1 MKSKKKI
8 AFNFIFLMLC
18 VGLTVYYV
26 MRGEDFEQ
34 VEAYIKAAKGGEWL
48 VGIALVFAFI
58 LGESVI
64 IYYLMGTL
72 KEKPKA
78 SHCCLYSFVGF
89 FFSLVTPTASGGQ
102 PMQLVFMSK
111 DRLSAHVSTLTL
123 LIVTI
128 TYKAVLVLIGLFIM
142 IARPASVMRLLR
154 PGMGWI
160 YLGMFLNIVCVA
172 FMLAL
177 VWSPEIMKSILR
189 WVISFIRRHFS
200 RRIKEERIDRLTQ
213 KAIEYMD
220 GYKEASV
227 YVRTHKQVIL
237 MVLALTFLQR
247 CCLFAVT
254 FVVFK
259 SFGIHTI
266 GFLQV
271 IVVQGAISLAADM
284 LPLPGGLGISEH
296 LFQIVFLPVC
306 GMNLITP
313 AMIISR
319 GLSFYA
325 QLLISAAFTVV
336 AYFVVFGRRERN
348 DRIL

>member
-1 MKSKKKI
+1 MKNKKKI

-18 VGLTVYYV
+18 VGLTVYFV

-34 VEAYIKAAKGGEWL
+34 VEEYIMAAKGGEWL

-64 IYYLMGTL
+64 LYYLMGTL

-111 DRLSAHVSTLTL
+111 DKLPVHVSTLTL

-128 TYKAVLVLIGLFIM
+128 TYKAVLVLIGLFILLV
-142 IARPASVMRLLR
+142 RPVSVMKLLK

-160 YLGMFLNIVCVA
+160 SLGMFLNVACVA

-177 VWSPEIMKSILR
+177 VWSPEIMKGILR
-189 WVISFIRRHFS
+189 WVISFIRIHFGKK
-200 RRIKEERIDRLTQ
+200 IKEERIDRLTQ
-213 KAIEYMD
+213 KAVEYMD

-237 MVLALTFLQR
+237 KVMAMTFVQR

-271 IVVQGAISLAADM
+271 IVIQGAISLAADM

-296 LFQIVFLPVC
+296 LFQMVFLPVC
-306 GMNLITP
+306 GANLIMP

-325 QLLISAAFTVV
+325 QLLISAVFTIA
-336 AYFVVFGRRERN
+336 AYFVVFGRREK
-348 DRIL
+348 